1 VAAGMTGGLG
11 YFYDEEGDFEDK
23 VNAEIVTV
31 QPVRT
36 AAGEAQLRALLT
48 DHVEKTGAL
57 PVADAHLRCQV
68 VGMVQGTLCCSHIV
82 PMSKAHVTV
91 PLQHKAEA
99 LRYSIPICTCCDSH

>member
-1 VAAGMTGGLG
+1 MYISSLCALFAGRNVAAGMTGGLG

-48 DHVEKTGAL
+48 DHVEKTGAPPAAAAVHAGDSSPSPL
-57 PVADAHLRCQV
+57 LTKNDAFCV
-68 VGMVQGTLCCSHIV
+68 CTKTCSQGW
-82 PMSKAHVTV
+82 
-91 PLQHKAEA
+91 
-99 LRYSIPICTCCDSH
+99 